1 MNFLTKSLANR
12 ALNSSSSPQKCKL
25 LLQTL
30 NPTSRF
36 ASTTTS
42 KPRKSKTQE
51 PQEPSL
57 SYVLTNPRI
66 ETNEAEKVSSW
77 PRPSE
82 IPYQAKVANCV
93 NLVGFV
99 HTPVQFD
106 ASLDW
111 KYCAST
117 IVAHE
122 CSDDNSVLMIP
133 VVFRGDLAHVVAC
146 HVKENDCVYVSGKF
160 SMDPLPCKF
169 MEEYQSCFHIVAENV
184 NFVQGLKR
192 NVSLKRSV
200 KPVYPRSKNFSLDDN
215 DKQHSDSLS
224 GLGCDD
230 SVNSGGSKS
239 EESVT
244 GGDEWREL
252 VKNPKQ
258 WWDCRKAKLDGNVKA
273 RHPDFKKKGG
283 STSLWLENA
292 PRWVLEGLE
301 GLEFD
306 VYAPKSKGVGK
317 EVDSWKDLL
326 ENPDKW
332 WDNRAKKMNQKAPD
346 FKHKNTGIGLWV
358 DSSPDWVLS
367 QLPPLRD
374 ERAAS
379 SDK

>member
-1 MNFLTKSLANR
+1 MSFLTKSLANR
-12 ALNSSSSPQKCKL
+12 SLFSSSSPQKCKR

-36 ASTTTS
+36 ASTAVS
-42 KPRKSKTQE
+42 KPRKSKIPKPE
-51 PQEPSL
+51 EPSL

-66 ETNEAEKVSSW
+66 ETDEVEKVSSW

-82 IPYQAKVANCV
+82 IPYQAKVANFI

-99 HTPVQFD
+99 QTPVQFD

-117 IVAHE
+117 VVAHE
-122 CSDDNSVLMIP
+122 NCDDSSVLMIP
-133 VVFRGDLAHVVAC
+133 VVFGGDLAHVVAC

-160 SMDPLPCKF
+160 SMDPLPIKF
-169 MEEYQSCFHIVAENV
+169 IEEYQSCFHIVAENI

-192 NVSLKRSV
+192 NVLKRSV
-200 KPVYPRSKNFSLDDN
+200 KPVYPKNLNFSLDGN
-215 DKQHSDSLS
+215 DKKHSDSLS
-224 GLGCDD
+224 GLEYAD

-239 EESVT
+239 EEGLT
-244 GGDEWREL
+244 RGDDWRDL

-258 WWDCRKAKLDGNVKA
+258 WWDCRKAKLDGVVKP
-273 RHPDFKKKGG
+273 RHPDFKKKEDGN
-283 STSLWLENA
+283 TSLWLENA
-292 PRWVLEGLE
+292 PRWVFDGLE

-306 VYAPKSKGVGK
+306 IHAPKSKGVGK

-326 ENPDKW
+326 ENPDNW
-332 WDNRAKKMNQKAPD
+332 WDNRTTKLNQKAPD

-374 ERAAS
+374 QTAAS
-379 SDK
+379 SHK